1 MYLVQHKSLLP
12 SPFSF
17 LLKFKKTT
25 PFSQQNYIFARLK
38 MIMKY
43 YIVAGEASGDLLGSY
58 LMKSIKKLDNNAD
71 FRCWGGDLMEA
82 QGGEIIKHYKD
93 LAFMGFWEVAT
104 HLRTILKNIAIC
116 KIDIL
121 LYEPDVIVLIDY
133 PGFNMRIAQFAKEK
147 NIRVVYYVSPQIWAW
162 KRNRVHKIKRD
173 VDTLIPILP
182 FEKDFYAKYNY
193 EAHYVGHPLLD
204 VINDEMQKDDWQ
216 TFKSTYKL
224 DERPVIAVLPGSR
237 RQELKK
243 MLPVMVQMA
252 EQFPEYQFV
261 MSKVKWQPLSL
272 YQSYIKNKPI
282 TLVEGNTYSLLHHA
296 KAAMVTSGTA
306 TLETALWNVPQV
318 VCYKSSVV
326 SYLIARALVGTR
338 IRYISLVNLILNKPV
353 VMELLQSDCNPKK
366 LKEELTKILQ
376 NIDVIDTMKDNYEQL
391 RHVLG
396 DAGASDN
403 AAKLIVKDEI
413 R

>member
-1 MYLVQHKSLLP
+1 MDIFEFTKI
-12 SPFSF
+12 
-17 LLKFKKTT
+17 
-25 PFSQQNYIFARLK
+25 YIFAKLK
-38 MIMKY
+38 SKMKY
-43 YIVAGEASGDLLGSY
+43 YIIAGEASGDLLGSY
-58 LMKSIKKLDNNAD
+58 LMKSIKKWDTSAD

-82 QGGEIIKHYKD
+82 QGGDIVKHYKD
-93 LAFMGFWEVAT
+93 LAFMGFWEVLKN
-104 HLRTILKNIAIC
+104 LRTILINIKVC

-133 PGFNMRIAQFAKEK
+133 PGFNMRIAEFAKEQ

-162 KRNRVHKIKRD
+162 KKNRVHKIKRD
-173 VDTLIPILP
+173 VDTLITILP

-193 EAHYVGHPLLD
+193 DAHYVGHPLLD
-204 VINDEMQKDDWQ
+204 VIKDEMQNDDWQ
-216 TFKSTYKL
+216 NFKANHHL
-224 DERPVIAVLPGSR
+224 DDRPVIAVLPGSR

-272 YQSYIKNKPI
+272 YQFYIKDKPI
-282 TLVEGNTYSLLHHA
+282 ALVEGNTYSLLRHA

-318 VCYKSSVV
+318 VCYKGSFL
-326 SYLIARALVGTR
+326 SYLIARIVVGKHLK
-338 IRYISLVNLILNKPV
+338 YISLVNLILDKPV
-353 VMELLQSDCNPKK
+353 VTELIQHECNPKK
-366 LKEELTKILQ
+366 LKEELAKIVDNRQ
-376 NIDVIDTMKDNYEQL
+376 IIEKMKNDYTQL
-391 RHVLG
+391 RHILG
-396 DAGASDN
+396 DAGASDK
-403 AAKLIVKDEI
+403 AAKLIVEHDI